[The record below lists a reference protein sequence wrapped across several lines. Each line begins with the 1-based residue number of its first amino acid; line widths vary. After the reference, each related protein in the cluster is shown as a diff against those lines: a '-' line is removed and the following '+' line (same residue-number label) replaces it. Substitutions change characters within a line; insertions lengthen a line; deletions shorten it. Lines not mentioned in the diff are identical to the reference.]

1 LQTGLTQAE
10 RSGQSLA
17 LAQCI
22 RVGAGLATISGQAA
36 VAVRLFAAAQEVS
49 ASPNGTTIPVESD
62 FATQLAHARDE
73 LGQTAARQAWLLG
86 EIAGL
91 PETKRSVMAVIASH
105 RDTLSTR

>member
-1 LQTGLTQAE
+1 M
-10 RSGQSLA
+10 
-17 LAQCI
+17 
-22 RVGAGLATISGQAA
+22 GAGLATISGQAA